1 MLIDACWAL
10 SYLSDGSNE
19 RIQAVI
25 EASVRRRIVELLMHP
40 SLSVQK
46 LTLKTVG
53 NIGNWRWGLQIQVI
67 VNCGDSSRS
76 VEPASQRVFVRKLV
90 GLSPILQ
97 LVIVIRYKR
106 LSMRIL
112 FRHSSTSYRLRVFN
126 TRKEACWAI
135 SNDTSGNWIS
145 SSIL

>member
-1 MLIDACWAL
+1 
-10 SYLSDGSNE
+10 
-19 RIQAVI
+19 
-25 EASVRRRIVELLMHP
+25 MHP

-112 FRHSSTSYRLRVFN
+112 FRNLQTASFQYS
-126 TRKEACWAI
+126 
-135 SNDTSGNWIS
+135 
-145 SSIL
+145 